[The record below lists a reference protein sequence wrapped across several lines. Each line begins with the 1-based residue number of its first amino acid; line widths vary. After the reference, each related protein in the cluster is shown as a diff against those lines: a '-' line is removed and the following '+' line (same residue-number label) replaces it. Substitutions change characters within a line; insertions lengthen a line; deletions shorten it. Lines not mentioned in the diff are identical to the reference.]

1 MEELNAEVQ
10 KLRSLQ
16 NIRKFVVY
24 AAIGLIILSLAQ
36 RLPVFIY
43 GRVVLWS
50 LAGVLSVM
58 EGAAL
63 KKLGHP
69 ATTAWFN
76 AAIYFGVSL
85 LPLIARR

>member
-1 MEELNAEVQ
+1 MEETNAEVQ
-10 KLRSLQ
+10 KLLSLQ
-16 NIRKFVVY
+16 RIRKIVVY
-24 AAIGLIILSLAQ
+24 VAIGLIVLSLVQ
-36 RLPVFIY
+36 RLPVFVY

-50 LAGVLSVM
+50 LAGVISVM

-76 AAIYFGVSL
+76 AAIYFAVSL
-85 LPLIARR
+85 LPLLARR